1 MKEKIIVLGIGN
13 ILMKDEGIGVRVVEK
28 IMEDYKFPD
37 NVEIYDGGVTGM
49 MGLLPLI
56 EEADHLVVIDA
67 VNGPGEPGT
76 LYRYTGEQFRHTIP
90 KKLSPHDI
98 GFVECLTIA
107 EINERSPKSITV
119 IGVKP
124 EDIKT
129 REMGLTERVSQ
140 VFDDLVSKTIEEL
153 KTLNAGPIE

>member
-1 MKEKIIVLGIGN
+1 
-13 ILMKDEGIGVRVVEK
+13 MKDEGVGVRVVEK
-28 IMEDYKFPD
+28 IMENYSFPE

-56 EEADHLVVIDA
+56 EEADHLVVVDA
-67 VNGPGEPGT
+67 INGPGNPGT
-76 LYRYTGEQFRHTIP
+76 LYRYMGDEFKHVIP

-107 EINERSPKSITV
+107 DINERLPESVVI

-129 REMGLTERVSQ
+129 REMGLTETVSS
-140 VFDDLVSKTIEEL
+140 VLDDLVNNTIEEL
-153 KTLNAGPIE
+153 KALNAGPLNRNI